1 MNASEV
7 VDALGLPTNARVDL
21 RVPKTMLVE
30 NGAPTPGDKRQIQDN
45 IEELRWVAA
54 LKPTTV
60 GIPAFTDD
68 VRDYA
73 EVAVLTLLL
82 RGDAKRSRL
91 GELVHRAI
99 PYPVFLI
106 LEHGP
111 ELSVSLAH
119 KRRSEGKADAVVLD
133 GKVIDAPFSR
143 TTAAIAD
150 GLRALQ
156 LAHQPRTSLHAL
168 YQAWVDT
175 LLALHAAEH
184 TGAFS
189 PAESP
194 AQAAARATAL
204 EECSRLEAA
213 IATLRSA
220 ASREKQVPRQVQL
233 NLELRRLLDDL
244 AAARTQL

>member
-1 MNASEV
+1 MRASDV
-7 VDALGLPTNARVDL
+7 VDALGLPANARVDL
-21 RVPKTMLVE
+21 RIPKTMLAE
-30 NGAPTPGDKRQIQDN
+30 NGAPTPSDKRQIQDN

-60 GIPAFTDD
+60 GIPAFNDAT
-68 VRDYA
+68 RDYA

-106 LEHGP
+106 LEQGP

-133 GKVIDAPFSR
+133 GKVIDAPFSP
-143 TTAAIAD
+143 TTDAIED
-150 GLRALQ
+150 CLRALP

-168 YQAWVDT
+168 YQAWIDM
-175 LLALHAAEH
+175 LLALHAAQC
-184 TGAFS
+184 TGAFT

-194 AQAAARATAL
+194 THAAARAAAL
-204 EECSRLEAA
+204 EECSRLEVA

-233 NLELRRLLDDL
+233 NLELRRLLDAL
-244 AAARTQL
+244 AAARTRL